1 MTNWIKSE
9 DVTGLLKPGMTV
21 FIAGGTAEPRE
32 ILAALTAHGD
42 KCAGVRFIS
51 VCVPGMNGGNFTD
64 IDDRVQATAFFAT
77 PENREAVATGR
88 IDFIPLQYRA
98 IFDYLEH
105 DLDIDA
111 AILQLP
117 PIGDNDSFSLGIGGD
132 FSSAVISEAGMV
144 IGEINQ
150 RQPFPVNSQT
160 FPLSRLNYAVACD
173 RPVPTFPLAEMD
185 QTARTIGGHV
195 AGLIADGDCLQIG
208 IGSIPDAS
216 LAALMDKNDLG
227 FHSGM
232 IAAGV
237 RDLVKNGNMNGRQK
251 AIDTGKHVT
260 GVALGDIEF
269 IDWAGN
275 DVDISFRPVSY
286 THDTSVLRQ
295 IDNFVSINSAVEI
308 DLFGQ
313 VNSEMLAGRQ
323 ISGTGGA
330 VDMMRGAALSR
341 GGKSIV
347 ALNATAGGG
356 RYSRIVA
363 MLTPGNA
370 TTALRTDVDYIVTE
384 FGARR
389 IRHLSLLDRAE
400 ALIEISAPQFRDQ
413 LREVWRKR
421 FFRLI

>member
-1 MTNWIKSE
+1 MTNWIKAE
-9 DVTGLLKPGMTV
+9 DVAGLLKPGMTV
-21 FIAGGTAEPRE
+21 FIAGATAEPRE
-32 ILAALTAHGD
+32 ILAAFARQPDG
-42 KCAGVRFIS
+42 CAGVRFVS
-51 VCVPGMNGGNFTD
+51 VCVPGMNGGNFAD
-64 IDDRVQATAFFAT
+64 LDDRVQATAFFAT
-77 PENREAVATGR
+77 PENREAVAIGR

-105 DLDIDA
+105 DLDISA
-111 AILQLP
+111 AIIQLP
-117 PIGDNDSFSLGIGGD
+117 PIGDNDSFTLGIGGD
-132 FSSAVISEAGMV
+132 FSSAVISKAKMV
-144 IGEINQ
+144 IGELNQ
-150 RQPFPVNSQT
+150 RQPLAVDSQT
-160 FPLSRLNYAVACD
+160 FPLSRLDYAVACD
-173 RPVPTFPLAEMD
+173 RSVPTFPMAEID
-185 QTARTIGGHV
+185 KTARIIGGH
-195 AGLIADGDCLQIG
+195 AADLIEDGNCLQIG
-208 IGSIPDAS
+208 IGSIPDAV

-232 IAAGV
+232 IAGGV
-237 RDLVKNGNMNGRQK
+237 RDLVKNGNMNGLQK

-260 GVALGDIEF
+260 GVALGDSEF

-275 DVDISFRPVSY
+275 NEDVSFRPVNY
-286 THDTSVLRQ
+286 THDIGVLRQ

-330 VDMMRGAALSR
+330 VDMMRGAASSR
-341 GGKSIV
+341 GGRSIV

-363 MLTPGNA
+363 TLTPGNA

-389 IRHLSLLDRAE
+389 IRHLSLQQRAE
-400 ALIEISAPQFRDQ
+400 ALIEIAAPQFRDQ
-413 LREVWRKR
+413 LREDWRKG
-421 FFRLI
+421 FSA